1 MHRSS
6 PSAKTAKY
14 HRNYCSVV
22 FFYALGFFR
31 RHSDDTGERL
41 RHGFLTVV
49 VCLFAEYGCAE
60 FLKFVVDVD
69 LGGDL
74 NVLVTEDLLDRVDVH
89 AVPAQA
95 GAVGVAHLVRGEH
108 RNVRMPFMHAGHKLF
123 KPLGEV
129 VGVLQAA
136 GLRGKQVQTDRLQ
149 QAAIGR
155 TV

>member
-1 MHRSS
+1 M
-6 PSAKTAKY
+6 
-14 HRNYCSVV
+14 
-22 FFYALGFFR
+22 
-31 RHSDDTGERL
+31 
-41 RHGFLTVV
+41 
-49 VCLFAEYGCAE
+49 
-60 FLKFVVDVD
+60 DVD

-89 AVPAQA
+89 TIPAQA

-108 RNVRMPFMHAGHKLF
+108 RNVRVPLVHAGNKLLE
-123 KPLGEV
+123 PLRKV
-129 VGVLQAA
+129 VGILQAA

>member
-22 FFYALGFFR
+22 FFYALRFFR

-41 RHGFLTVV
+41 RHGFPAVAAAR
-49 VCLFAEYGCAE
+49 FMEYGCAE
-60 FLKFVVDVD
+60 FLQLVVDVD

-95 GAVGVAHLVRGEH
+95 GAVGMAHLVRGEH
-108 RNVRMPFMHAGHKLF
+108 RNVRVTLVHAGHELLESLRKA
-123 KPLGEV
+123 
-129 VGVLQAA
+129 VGIPRTA

>member
-1 MHRSS
+1 M
-6 PSAKTAKY
+6 
-14 HRNYCSVV
+14 
-22 FFYALGFFR
+22 
-31 RHSDDTGERL
+31 
-41 RHGFLTVV
+41 
-49 VCLFAEYGCAE
+49 EYGCAE

-95 GAVGVAHLVRGEH
+95 GAVGMAHLVRGEH
-108 RNVRMPFMHAGHKLF
+108 RNVRVTLVHAGHEFLE
-123 KPLGEV
+123 PLRKV
-129 VGVLQAA
+129 VGILQAA